1 MEEESEK
8 PKFAQHTQKKH
19 QNMFQNHNQMSYYD
33 DYGEEDEDESEDE
46 DDQHQEN
53 VFN

>member
-1 MEEESEK
+1 
-8 PKFAQHTQKKH
+8 
-19 QNMFQNHNQMSYYD
+19 MFQKHNQMSYYD